1 MTHHTSIL
9 FVSIVSSVLLCACA
23 GTPSQTAKDY
33 RPETEA
39 RVRVYWGA
47 NVTFYLNTA
56 CVTGQARHFVASKP
70 GLSSLSNKTVGMPMP
85 PDAARYFHE
94 YIVPAGEPMTVR
106 AQISSQQLING
117 KQYRVTDAAAAS
129 TFVPEH
135 GHDYEIL
142 VQDND
147 GPDEIFARELVSS
160 VNGTSTVPHPL
171 KSTSFCKP

>member
-1 MTHHTSIL
+1 MTRHTSTL

-23 GTPSQTAKDY
+23 GTASQTAADY
-33 RPETEA
+33 HPQTEA

-56 CVTGQARHFVASKP
+56 CVTGEARHFVASKP
-70 GLSSLSNKTVGMPMP
+70 GLSSLSNKTVGMPVP

-94 YIVPAGEPMTVR
+94 YIVPAGQPMTVHAR
-106 AQISSQQLING
+106 ISSEQIING
-117 KQYRVTDAAAAS
+117 KRYRVTDAAKAS

-160 VNGTSTVPHPL
+160 ANGTSAVPYPL
-171 KSTSFCKP
+171 RSTSACKS